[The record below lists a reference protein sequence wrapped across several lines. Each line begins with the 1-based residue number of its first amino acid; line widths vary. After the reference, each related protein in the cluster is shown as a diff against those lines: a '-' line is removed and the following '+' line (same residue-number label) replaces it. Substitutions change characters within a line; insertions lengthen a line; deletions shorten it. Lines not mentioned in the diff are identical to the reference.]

1 MVKKLKGC
9 WLSPLLWGRRGWL
22 SLMAL
27 LMSFQSLSGQTQL
40 GYIKTKGRLNLNG
53 SVTAGQSLSGAVV
66 TTMNG
71 NDVMSDADGRF
82 SMKLSSPHFVLKNVT
97 KKNYAL
103 CDPDLLKKQYDY
115 STNDLVIVMED
126 ELEKANERKKIE
138 RQVRNS
144 LYAQTEKEREEI
156 NRLKQENAITEEKY
170 RELLQQVNKKEDDNE
185 TIIKDMVEK
194 YSQIDFDQEDNFSRQ
209 FSAFLLNGETM
220 RADSLLRT
228 KGNIMDDLNKF
239 KAFQDA
245 NAQKRAEQAARDEA
259 ENRSRKELAD
269 RCSKYFEL
277 FKTQHK
283 NDSALFYIEQKANLD
298 TLNADWQYEAG
309 YFCHCQNLFQQA
321 EFYYSRALEIRRRL
335 AKDNPQGSERK
346 LAWSLNSM
354 AMLCYITQRYDDS
367 EALQKE
373 SLEIYRRLVKDNPQA
388 YEGDMAL
395 VLQNLS
401 ALYHMTQRIE
411 EAETTQNEALEIY
424 RRLAKDNPKEYEPD
438 YSLALNNMGSLYFD
452 TGQYAKAEPIY
463 IEALEIHK
471 RLAKDNPQDY
481 QPELAR
487 SLSNLA
493 IQYAVGEQYDKAEPM
508 FVQALE
514 IRRQLAKDNPLAYE
528 PDVAKSLGYMAQ
540 FYCAVEQ
547 LDEAE
552 KIYNQALEIYRRL
565 VKENPLVYEQ
575 SLAFLLYNMA
585 EVYAKT
591 QRTDRVESL
600 LREALQIF
608 QKLAQNNPKLY
619 EKHIEQIKAALEE

>member
-1 MVKKLKGC
+1 
-9 WLSPLLWGRRGWL
+9 
-22 SLMAL
+22 MAL
-27 LMSFQSLSGQTQL
+27 LMGFQSLSGQTQL

-170 RELLQQVNKKEDDNE
+170 RELLQQVNRKEDDNE

-194 YSQIDFDQEDNFSRQ
+194 YSQIDFDQEDDFSRQ

-220 RADSLLRT
+220 RTDSLLRA

-259 ENRSRKELAD
+259 ENRSKKELAD

-283 NDSALFYIEQKANLD
+283 NDSALFYI
-298 TLNADWQYEAG
+298 
-309 YFCHCQNLFQQA
+309 
-321 EFYYSRALEIRRRL
+321 
-335 AKDNPQGSERK
+335 
-346 LAWSLNSM
+346 
-354 AMLCYITQRYDDS
+354 
-367 EALQKE
+367 
-373 SLEIYRRLVKDNPQA
+373 
-388 YEGDMAL
+388 
-395 VLQNLS
+395 
-401 ALYHMTQRIE
+401 
-411 EAETTQNEALEIY
+411 
-424 RRLAKDNPKEYEPD
+424 
-438 YSLALNNMGSLYFD
+438 
-452 TGQYAKAEPIY
+452 
-463 IEALEIHK
+463 
-471 RLAKDNPQDY
+471 
-481 QPELAR
+481 
-487 SLSNLA
+487 
-493 IQYAVGEQYDKAEPM
+493 
-508 FVQALE
+508 
-514 IRRQLAKDNPLAYE
+514 
-528 PDVAKSLGYMAQ
+528 
-540 FYCAVEQ
+540 
-547 LDEAE
+547 
-552 KIYNQALEIYRRL
+552 
-565 VKENPLVYEQ
+565 
-575 SLAFLLYNMA
+575 
-585 EVYAKT
+585 
-591 QRTDRVESL
+591 
-600 LREALQIF
+600 
-608 QKLAQNNPKLY
+608 
-619 EKHIEQIKAALEE
+619 